1 MHTDQIY
8 SLLKEV
14 FQEVFNKNDLEI
26 NDDTS
31 ADQIEEWDS
40 LQHLVLMITV
50 EKRFGIKFTAKETRS
65 FNNVG
70 EMVKV
75 IQSKLD

>member
-1 MHTDQIY
+1 MQTDQIY
-8 SLLKEV
+8 SQLNDV
-14 FQEVFNKNDLEI
+14 FKEVFNKGDLIITDE
-26 NDDTS
+26 TS
-31 ADQIEEWDS
+31 ADKIEEWDS
-40 LQHLVLMITV
+40 LQHLVLMITI
-50 EKRFGIKFTAKETRS
+50 EKKFGIKFTAKESQS

>member
-1 MHTDQIY
+1 MQTDQIY
-8 SLLKEV
+8 SQLNDV
-14 FQEVFNKNDLEI
+14 FKEVFNKNDLEI

-40 LQHLVLMITV
+40 LQHLILMITV
-50 EKRFGIKFTAKETRS
+50 EKKFGIKFTAKETQL

-70 EMVKV
+70 EMVKA
-75 IQSKLD
+75 IKSKLD

>member
-1 MHTDQIY
+1 MQTDQIY
-8 SLLKEV
+8 SQLNDV
-14 FQEVFNKNDLEI
+14 FKEVFNKGDLIITEE
-26 NDDTS
+26 TS

-40 LQHLVLMITV
+40 LQHLVLMITI
-50 EKRFGIKFTAKETRS
+50 EKKFGIKFTAKESQS